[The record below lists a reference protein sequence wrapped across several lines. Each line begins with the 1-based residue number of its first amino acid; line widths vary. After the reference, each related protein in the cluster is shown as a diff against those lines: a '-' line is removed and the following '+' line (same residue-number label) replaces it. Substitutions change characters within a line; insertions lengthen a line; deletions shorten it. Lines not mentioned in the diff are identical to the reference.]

1 MHDKT
6 YFRELLIS
14 NSANGY
20 RDLLA
25 KVELDSFRR
34 IPWEGGGDDGKGG
47 KEEKEGPGGV
57 PFFLVSFYDPVTLEP
72 ISPCPRGLLAKT
84 VERLGEH
91 GWQAMA
97 GGRFPPPP
105 HHYSEPLVV
114 ALLDVL
120 RSPVC
125 CRSGVRILQLQGTP
139 PQPRRE

>member
-97 GGRFPPPP
+97 GGRFPP
-105 HHYSEPLVV
+105 H
-114 ALLDVL
+114 
-120 RSPVC
+120 
-125 CRSGVRILQLQGTP
+125 ITTP
-139 PQPRRE
+139 NPW